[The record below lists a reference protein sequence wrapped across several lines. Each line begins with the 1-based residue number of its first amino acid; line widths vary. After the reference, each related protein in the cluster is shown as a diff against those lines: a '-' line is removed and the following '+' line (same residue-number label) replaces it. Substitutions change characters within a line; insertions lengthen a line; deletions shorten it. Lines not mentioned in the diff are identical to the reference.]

1 MEKHHNQITVNKGQI
16 PGFDK
21 DMLPVQLPVLEIL
34 IHKENGTTREIISE
48 STGYRLYREL
58 KTALNLK

>member
-1 MEKHHNQITVNKGQI
+1 MNKHHIQVTVNKGNV

-21 DMLPVQLPVLEIL
+21 DMLPVQLPVIEIQF
-34 IHKENGTTREIISE
+34 HKDKETTKEIISE

-58 KTALNLK
+58 KQALNLN